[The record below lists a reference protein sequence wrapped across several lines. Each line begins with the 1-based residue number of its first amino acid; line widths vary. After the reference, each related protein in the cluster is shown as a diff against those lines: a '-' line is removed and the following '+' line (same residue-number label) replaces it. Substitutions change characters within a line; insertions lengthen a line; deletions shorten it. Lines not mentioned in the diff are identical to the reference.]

1 MPASSNDMD
10 TRGCY
15 EKYCVPIA
23 HTVPP
28 AVRSEFLESRLYVES
43 VLGFS
48 EHHGYSPRLSFPVAG
63 LWAPDSAAPGAHD

>member
-1 MPASSNDMD
+1 MLTCASVGAESQALRHLRTRAACRWNGMPASSNDMD

-28 AVRSEFLESRLYVES
+28 AGGWRVLLECALDGLY
-43 VLGFS
+43 
-48 EHHGYSPRLSFPVAG
+48 
-63 LWAPDSAAPGAHD
+63 WCIC